1 MYFKTE
7 AGSIYYEASG
17 PRNAPAVVFTHG
29 GGLNGDMFKSQV
41 RALKDQYRVVTWDLQ
56 GHGRS
61 AALNDNLDV
70 PKMAECLVGI
80 IDEVGIE
87 EAVLVGQSLGVYVS
101 QHAALKYPRRV
112 KAHVSIGGLP
122 VEKPMSKVVLY
133 GFRVLMS
140 ISRLFPEK
148 ILFKRTAREKAT
160 TKEAQDFFYSS
171 LQQMGKEQFLLMLA
185 GQLDACTIRVPG
197 PPTQP
202 LFIVHGEHEMPKSL
216 VKANKE
222 WHRSVPGSR
231 YLEIPGAGH
240 NANMD
245 KPEVFNRELLD
256 FLEEVW
262 GTERDTAGDYISYSL
277 ENWA

>member
-1 MYFKTE
+1 MYFKTK
-7 AGSIYYEASG
+7 AGNIYYEVSG
-17 PRNAPAVVFTHG
+17 PQNAPAVVFTHG

-41 RALKDQYRVVTWDLQ
+41 QALKDNYRVVTWDLQ

-61 AALNDNLDV
+61 AALENNLDV
-70 PKMAECLVGI
+70 PEMADCLVGI
-80 IDEVGIE
+80 MDEVGIGK
-87 EAVLVGQSLGVYVS
+87 AVLVGQSLGVYVS
-101 QHAALKYPRRV
+101 QHAALKYPHRV

-122 VEKPMSKVVLY
+122 VEKPMSRVVLY
-133 GFRVLMS
+133 GFKVLMS

-148 ILFKRTAREKAT
+148 MLFKRTAGEKAT
-160 TKEAQDFFYSS
+160 TEEAQEFFFDS
-171 LQQMGKEQFLLMLA
+171 LQQMGKRQFLLMLA

-202 LFIVHGEHEMPKSL
+202 LFIVHGEHEMPKAL

-222 WHRSVPGSR
+222 WHRSVPGSW

-245 KPEVFNRELLD
+245 KPEMFNRELLD
-256 FLEEVW
+256 FLENVW
-262 GTERDTAGDYISYSL
+262 GAERNTGRDNKAYNL